1 MPVLPIRF
9 RQCAPAGALR
19 VPQILPIGH
28 VAMDALSV
36 LGVKSSPAEKKIR
49 IVLEGT
55 VGIWRLH

>member
-1 MPVLPIRF
+1 
-9 RQCAPAGALR
+9 
-19 VPQILPIGH
+19 
-28 VAMDALSV
+28 MDALSV